1 MNYDQKEIPG
11 LQELKEDFGGSNIV
25 SSDKTSDETEDDK
38 SQKAGKYMNLG
49 LNYLLYRVGK

>member
-11 LQELKEDFGGSNIV
+11 LEELKEDFGGSNIV

-49 LNYLLYRVGK
+49 LN